1 MMDQQCSLRPNKTL
15 GHCLANYFA
24 NYLTNGSFR
33 CDWFNGDEFWVSDN
47 EYTNSISIPTGTAF
61 NVFLNV
67 KFSEGKL
74 PINGC
79 KNLFNKYR
87 DYASKNISMSFPF
100 GIANYIPVKSRRA
113 ETIFS
118 RFFEGNPEL
127 IKYKTTKGQIYYAG
141 NGIILNSKFEP
152 ILIPYYSMGVLD
164 KINGVVFVVSPSVFT
179 NQSGLV
185 EKFIVKHFLPWI
197 ETAKSIYIPG
207 FSNGLVPL
215 LIEINSS
222 FNDCITIPK
231 ITRENPTTDINKFL
245 KENVNALIQ
254 QLWNQ

>member
-1 MMDQQCSLRPNKTL
+1 MMEQQCSLRPNKTL
-15 GHCLANYFA
+15 GHRLANSFA
-24 NYLTNGSFR
+24 YYLTNGNLR
-33 CDWFNGDEFWVSDN
+33 CDWFNESEFWTSDN
-47 EYTNSISIPTGTAF
+47 EYTNSISIPNGAAF
-61 NVFLNV
+61 NVFFNV

-79 KNLFNKYR
+79 RNLFNKYR

-100 GIANYIPVKSRRA
+100 GIVNYIPRKARRA
-113 ETIFS
+113 EIIFS
-118 RFFEGNPEL
+118 RFFEGSNEL

-164 KINGVVFVVSPSVFT
+164 KVNGVVFVVSPSVFT

-197 ETAKSIYIPG
+197 ETIKSIYIPG
-207 FSNGLVPL
+207 FSNDSVPL

-222 FNDCITIPK
+222 FNDCITTPK
-231 ITRENPTTDINKFL
+231 ITRGNPTTDINQFL

>member
-1 MMDQQCSLRPNKTL
+1 MMEQQCSLRPNKTL
-15 GHCLANYFA
+15 GHRLANSFA
-24 NYLTNGSFR
+24 NYLTNGNFR
-33 CDWFNGDEFWVSDN
+33 CDWFNGNDFWVPDD
-47 EYTNSISIPTGTAF
+47 ECTNSISIPTGTAF

-79 KNLFNKYR
+79 RNLFNKYK
-87 DYASKNISMSFPF
+87 DYASRNISMSFPF
-100 GIANYIPVKSRRA
+100 GIANYTPVKARRA
-113 ETIFS
+113 EIIFS
-118 RFFEGNPEL
+118 RFFEGNYEL

-152 ILIPYYSMGVLD
+152 ILIPYYSIGVLD
-164 KINGVVFVVSPSVFT
+164 KVNGVVFVVSPSVFT

-197 ETAKSIYIPG
+197 EITKSIYIPG
-207 FSNGLVPL
+207 FSNDSVPL

-222 FNDCITIPK
+222 FNDCITTPK
-231 ITRENPTTDINKFL
+231 ITRGNPTTDINQFL
-245 KENVNALIQ
+245 KENLQALIQ

>member
-1 MMDQQCSLRPNKTL
+1 MMEQQCSLRPNKTL
-15 GHCLANYFA
+15 GRRLSNSFTY
-24 NYLTNGSFR
+24 YLTNGNLR
-33 CDWFNGDEFWVSDN
+33 DDWFKETEFWTSYN
-47 EYTNSISIPTGTAF
+47 EYDNCISIPHGTAF

-67 KFSEGKL
+67 KFSEGKI
-74 PINGC
+74 PINGFRDLC
-79 KNLFNKYR
+79 NNYR
-87 DYASKNISMSFPF
+87 GYVFDNISMSFPF
-100 GIANYIPVKSRRA
+100 GIVNNIPIKARRA

-118 RFFEGNPEL
+118 YFFVGNNTL

-152 ILIPYYSMGVLD
+152 ILIPYYSMSALGKV
-164 KINGVVFVVSPSVFT
+164 NGIVFVVSPSVFT

-197 ETAKSIYIPG
+197 ENTKFIYI
-207 FSNGLVPL
+207 SLNSDSVPL

-222 FNDCITIPK
+222 FNDCITVPK
-231 ITRENPTTDINKFL
+231 ITRGNPTTDINKFI
-245 KENVNALIQ
+245 KENSHSLIQ